1 MYLAILVDEADLNA
15 CRKYVFALKFKGI
28 ANIAVNLSG
37 DKTYGQLVRAL
48 YYESGFKLNL

>member
-28 ANIAVNLSG
+28 ANIAFNISG

-48 YYESGFKLNL
+48 YYESGF